1 MSNKEMGEKEEDEE
15 INLEDIDE
23 YLDSLKLERKQN
35 LKISDDLT
43 LSQIDL
49 NEIDNYLNELAK
61 KTPKN

>member
-1 MSNKEMGEKEEDEE
+1 MSNKEMGKKEEAEE
-15 INLEDIDE
+15 INLEEIDE
-23 YLDSLKLERKQN
+23 YLDSLNLERKQN
-35 LKISDDLT
+35 PTISDDLT